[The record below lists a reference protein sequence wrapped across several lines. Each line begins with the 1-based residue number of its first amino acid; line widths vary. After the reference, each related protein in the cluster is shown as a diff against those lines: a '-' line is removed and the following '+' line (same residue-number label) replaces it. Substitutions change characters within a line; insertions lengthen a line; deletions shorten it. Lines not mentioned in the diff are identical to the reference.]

1 VKADWPVERCVL
13 CLREADPADAGT
25 RLTSAHIIPRS
36 VGGKL
41 EVPFLCFDCNSRMGH
56 EVEGPLLSDP
66 GIRACVEALAAE
78 LPTRLLNDMRKRQLY
93 FAETDLG
100 PIEAAMTAEGELI
113 PLESATFK
121 REKHAKAEME
131 EEWRREDLSEEEMAK
146 LLDAFENAPPG
157 ELLRLPGFTVRP
169 RIDLDGLDFRLP
181 WKEDLVSET
190 LPLGIA
196 FLYLSFYLGKTCYEA
211 HLLDGCAR
219 GAQAQRRLAVRAL
232 EHRPS
237 PPRPGLRARAP
248 ARHQRARTG
257 RRPRPAFPGAR
268 VVDHVPE
275 GRPDQ
280 GAARPLRHRSGER
293 QGVQV
298 GSC

>member
-1 VKADWPVERCVL
+1 VE
-13 CLREADPADAGT
+13 
-25 RLTSAHIIPRS
+25 
-36 VGGKL
+36 
-41 EVPFLCFDCNSRMGH
+41 
-56 EVEGPLLSDP
+56 PLLSDP

-113 PLESATFK
+113 PLESATVK
-121 REKHAKAEME
+121 REKHAQAEME
-131 EEWRREDLSEEEMAK
+131 EEWGREDLSEEEMAK
-146 LLDAFENAPPG
+146 LLDAFENAPAG

-211 HLLDGCAR
+211 HLLDGVREALKRNDDSPSEHWSIDHRRHAR
-219 GAQAQRRLAVRAL
+219 GARPSTGSPSKGS
-232 EHRPS
+232 HRPS
-237 PPRPGLRARAP
+237 STSSFSRSASGGSRSRASA
-248 ARHQRARTG
+248 
-257 RRPRPAFPGAR
+257 
-268 VVDHVPE
+268 
-275 GRPDQ
+275 
-280 GAARPLRHRSGER
+280 
-293 QGVQV
+293 
-298 GSC
+298 